1 MFEGDLRDLSATE
14 LLSSVGEHHAEQRRM
29 EIRLLE
35 HALQWAD
42 LNHPDSAP
50 CRDHPGAER
59 CLNPGG
65 PGCPPIREFVAAE
78 FGAMMGL
85 SAGSATNF
93 IGRALVLRHKLPR
106 TFAMVLDGGATP
118 WKACK
123 IADECRDLS
132 EAAAAIVDQKVAGII
147 DTISAQRLANI
158 VKAAIRTADP
168 EAAEAAAKQKAR
180 ERGVYVGQ
188 SDDHGTKSIW
198 VLAATGDVIR
208 FDSAIDAL
216 AAALK
221 TLGDT
226 DTLQRRRA
234 KAIGIIADPPFAA
247 AVLTAARDHTTNNPN
262 DTGDTDAPSET
273 HPATDPSAETATAT
287 ATDIPTRTHTTTGTD
302 ADTEADTDTDA
313 GLPTDADT
321 DADTGVTASRA
332 GATHRPASS
341 DQDTGNGRTDDD
353 HRDHGDGEHSSEN
366 GSAGGLGDSA
376 GGCAPGR
383 GEGPTDTD
391 RDRERACDRDRDW
404 VPPEEPSLD
413 DEADRDA
420 PHPATSDLPD
430 PLDTPTRTEFP
441 PWDTGPYPDRGDA
454 ADDDPGTTMD
464 PALRRA
470 LNTRLAQIQH
480 HAHTITHTTRTSNSS
495 SSSSRVRQTEIYVH
509 LTDHTLATG
518 TGVLR
523 IEELGPALAT
533 QLTELIGHGP
543 YVVKPVIDLNDEI
556 HVDAYE
562 IPDRIRERVKLTYPY
577 EQFPYGTAETTQ
589 RTDLDHI
596 HPYDPTGPPDQTSTD
611 NLAPNRRFSHRLK
624 THGGWKPQRLHNGA
638 FIWTS
643 PHGFKFRVDKS
654 GTHPIDNQDD
664 NQ

>member
-1 MFEGDLRDLSATE
+1 MFEGALRDLSPAE
-14 LLSSVGEHHAEQRRM
+14 LLSSVGEHHAQQRRM

-42 LNHPDSAP
+42 LNHPDTSLSG
-50 CRDHPGAER
+50 DHPGGER
-59 CLNPGG
+59 CLSPGG

-85 SAGSATNF
+85 SAGSASNF

-147 DTISAQRLANI
+147 DTISPQRLANI

-188 SDDHGTKSIW
+188 SDDHGTKTIW

-208 FDSAIDAL
+208 FDSAIDAI

-226 DTLQRRRA
+226 DSLQRRRA

-247 AVLTAARDHTTNNPN
+247 AVLSAARDHTTNNPS
-262 DTGDTDAPSET
+262 DTEVPPET
-273 HPATDPSAETATAT
+273 PATDPGTAIT
-287 ATDIPTRTHTTTGTD
+287 TRKTTGAD
-302 ADTEADTDTDA
+302 ADTEADIDTDA
-313 GLPTDADT
+313 SVPTDSDT
-321 DADTGVTASRA
+321 DADTGA
-332 GATHRPASS
+332 
-341 DQDTGNGRTDDD
+341 
-353 HRDHGDGEHSSEN
+353 
-366 GSAGGLGDSA
+366 GDSA
-376 GGCAPGR
+376 GACAPGR
-383 GEGPTDTD
+383 GEGPTDADTD
-391 RDRERACDRDRDW
+391 RGREGECDRDRDW
-404 VPPEEPSLD
+404 DWAPPEEPSPD

-430 PLDTPTRTEFP
+430 PLDTPARTEFP
-441 PWDTGPYPDRGDA
+441 PWDASPYPDRGDA
-454 ADDDPGTTMD
+454 AEDDPGTTMD

-470 LNTRLAQIQH
+470 QKTRLAQIQR
-480 HAHTITHTTRTSNSS
+480 HAHTTSTSTSTSS
-495 SSSSRVRQTEIYVH
+495 GGRGVSRTEIYVH
-509 LTDHTLATG
+509 LTDQTLATG

-523 IEELGPALAT
+523 VEELGPALAS
-533 QLTELIGHGP
+533 QLTELIGYGP

-562 IPDRIRERVKLTYPY
+562 IPDRIRERVKLRYPF
-577 EQFPYGTAETTQ
+577 EQFPYGTAETTR

-596 HPYDPTGPPDQTSTD
+596 QPYDPTGPPGQTSTD

-624 THGGWKPQRLHNGA
+624 TFGGWKPRRLDTGA

-654 GTHPIDNQDD
+654 GTHPIDNTEGDD
-664 NQ
+664 H